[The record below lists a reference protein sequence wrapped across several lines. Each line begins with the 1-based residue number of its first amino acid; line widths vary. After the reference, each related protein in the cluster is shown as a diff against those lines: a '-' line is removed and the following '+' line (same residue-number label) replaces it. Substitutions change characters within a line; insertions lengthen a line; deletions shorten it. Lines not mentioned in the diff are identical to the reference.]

1 MEKDKDM
8 RKTYIAPTVETVDAH
23 TGEIMAGGIVIPV
36 SGGTTPEES
45 DAKPGFTDDEEDDS
59 LWED

>member
-1 MEKDKDM
+1 M
-8 RKTYIAPTVETVDAH
+8 RKTYIAPRVETVDAH